1 MSGPRTPEP
10 TEAPDTT
17 WTDDQDTLQA
27 WTRDIEAIGEEN
39 REVDR
44 ERPIPRPPRTV
55 H

>member
-1 MSGPRTPEP
+1 MSDPCTSELTGEPE
-10 TEAPDTT
+10 TA

-27 WTRDIEAIGEEN
+27 WMRDIEAIGEEN

-44 ERPIPRPPRTV
+44 DRLSPRPVRTV